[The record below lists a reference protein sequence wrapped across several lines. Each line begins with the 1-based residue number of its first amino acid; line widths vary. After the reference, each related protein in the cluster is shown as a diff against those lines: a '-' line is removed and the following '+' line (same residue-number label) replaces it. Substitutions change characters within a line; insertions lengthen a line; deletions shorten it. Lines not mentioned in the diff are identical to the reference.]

1 MKVKT
6 EKTLV
11 KKTTPVKPTKPLQE
25 GDLEFDDWLSTF
37 KNIQPK
43 DFSSM
48 TDDDWDK
55 YYDEW
60 VKYYNESPKSPY
72 GVPGKEAKPLPRW
85 AKLSQA
91 LSISGKKFTNEFSD
105 EEYQRLADKN
115 NATLKDFL
123 DPREKDSL
131 RLLLKSKNSGFN
143 SAEKLVLMTMFGIEP
158 TVEVIA
164 DVLKI
169 SKPAV
174 TKNMVKVKQKIA
186 IANNATP
193 VGQVDKKTGVPKKLS
208 KSEIF
213 RIKANMKKNQA
224 KNKLTP
230 PSDNIDLSDQL

>member
-60 VKYYNESPKSPY
+60 VKYYNESPTSPY

-91 LSISGKKFTNEFSD
+91 LSISGKKFIV
-105 EEYQRLADKN
+105 
-115 NATLKDFL
+115 
-123 DPREKDSL
+123 DS
-131 RLLLKSKNSGFN
+131 
-143 SAEKLVLMTMFGIEP
+143 V
-158 TVEVIA
+158 
-164 DVLKI
+164 
-169 SKPAV
+169 
-174 TKNMVKVKQKIA
+174 
-186 IANNATP
+186 
-193 VGQVDKKTGVPKKLS
+193 
-208 KSEIF
+208 
-213 RIKANMKKNQA
+213 
-224 KNKLTP
+224 
-230 PSDNIDLSDQL
+230 NIDYRNNK